1 MSESDKNSSP
11 TPPVGPTP
19 DTTRSVFYGWWI
31 VLGSTIT
38 LVFSCGIGFY
48 SHGAFLDPLRVHHG
62 WAKGIISTALT
73 MYFAVSGVLGILV
86 GRAIDRYGSKP
97 LLILGSVITGIGFF
111 LLSRLTQQWQLFA
124 VYLFLA
130 VGGSCASPITITTLI
145 ANWFVLKR
153 GLAMGLTMSGLSLGG
168 MIMVPL
174 TVYLTSHWGLR
185 TALPTLGGL
194 FCLVIIPVA
203 IFLIKQHPADV
214 GQFPDG
220 RQEAP
225 FFGGSSEKRIF
236 FAPQMRVWTRV
247 EAMQTTAFWAIVIG
261 FWLAMTGQLAFL
273 VHQISFLSQTLG
285 AAGAAKAVSVT
296 TGASIISRLFLGSI
310 ADRFDKRFVAIFC
323 FLLQGIAVLFMAHS
337 HHVVVLYLGTFAFGL
352 TMGGIFM
359 MQSLLV
365 GDCFGMAS
373 FGTIIGF
380 SGLFTQLGASFGP
393 TIAGLI
399 FDATQDYRIAF
410 TIFGMT
416 SLSAIVAVF
425 FARPPKSLQ
434 GVSLYAG
441 TSKPS

>member
-1 MSESDKNSSP
+1 MSESDNNASQ

-19 DTTRSVFYGWWI
+19 DTTRRIFYGWWI

-48 SHGAFLDPLRVHHG
+48 SHGAILDPLRLHYG
-62 WAKGIISTALT
+62 WSKGIISTALT
-73 MYFAVSGVLGILV
+73 MYFAAAGVFGMVV
-86 GRAIDRYGSKP
+86 GRAVDRFGSKP
-97 LLILGSVITGIGFF
+97 LLVLGSIFTGIGFF
-111 LLSRLTQQWQLFA
+111 LLSRITQLWQLYA
-124 VYLFLA
+124 VYLILA
-130 VGGSCASPITITTLI
+130 AGTGCASTITITTLI
-145 ANWFVLKR
+145 ANWFVFKR

-168 MIMVPL
+168 MIMVPF

-194 FCLVIIPVA
+194 FCLVIIPIA
-203 IFLIKQHPADV
+203 LFLIKQHPADV

-220 RQEAP
+220 RQEVP
-225 FFGGSSEKRIF
+225 LSEDSPENRTF
-236 FAPQMRVWTRV
+236 WASQMPVWTRV
-247 EAMQTTAFWAIVIG
+247 EAMHTTAFWAIVIG
-261 FWLAMTGQLAFL
+261 FLLAMTGQLAFL
-273 VHQISFLSQTLG
+273 VHQISFLSLSLG

-323 FLLQGIAVLFMAHS
+323 FLLQGIAVLFMAHF
-337 HHVVVLYLGTFAFGL
+337 HQVVVLYLGTFVFGL
-352 TMGGIFM
+352 TMGGIVM

-365 GDCFGMAS
+365 GDCFGMVS

-410 TIFGMT
+410 TIFGCA

-425 FARPPKSLQ
+425 FAKPPKSHR
-434 GVSLYAG
+434 GISAYG
-441 TSKPS
+441 TRKYF